1 MKIKNLVIAIIVIA
15 LGGMIAFRITK
26 NKAENDKGNDKN
38 GKKPAIPVTF
48 YVVKGQD
55 FSNTISL
62 SGSIEANEQIEIRS
76 EVSGIVENIAFTE
89 GSSVTKG
96 QVLFKVNDIELR
108 AQLAQAKTKESLAS
122 ENERR
127 AKLLLQKE
135 AISQEE
141 YDIASA
147 DYRTAKAQTQLIQA
161 QIGKTTVRA
170 PFSGKIGLRSI
181 SPGTYVT
188 PTTLIAKLFSTN
200 PLKITF
206 SIPEKYATEIS
217 KNNTITFTVPNVKET
232 FTAKIY
238 ALEPAIEATTRT
250 LQIRALTDNSN
261 GKLLPG
267 TFANIELPLKNIKDA
282 IIIPTEAIVPIQDG
296 KKVFIANNGKAK
308 EVKVETLTRTDKAV
322 VITSGLKIGDTVLTS
337 GVMSLKDE
345 ADIKI
350 KVKKF

>member
-1 MKIKNLVIAIIVIA
+1 MKIKNLVIAIIVIV
-15 LGGMIAFRITK
+15 LGGMIAYRITK
-26 NKAENDKGNDKN
+26 NKAESEKGNDKN
-38 GKKPAIPVTF
+38 GKKPATPVTF

-89 GSSVTKG
+89 GSAVSKG

-188 PTTLIAKLFSTN
+188 PATLIAKLVSTN

-296 KKVFIANNGKAK
+296 KKVFIANHGKAK

-350 KVKKF
+350 KVK